1 MNTNNCIVNGVSIFY
16 CSNVDNI
23 HQAKFIKIQL
33 IPAKKNI
40 LKNTFDF
47 WSRISSCVLVL
58 RSLSLIIV
66 LKIELY
72 LILLAFFWEPPVFS
86 YYMSS

>member
-1 MNTNNCIVNGVSIFY
+1 MNTNNCIVNDVSIFY

-23 HQAKFIKIQL
+23 HQAKFI
-33 IPAKKNI
+33 PAKKYI

-47 WSRISSCVLVL
+47 WSRISSCILVL
-58 RSLSLIIV
+58 CSLSLIIV

-72 LILLAFFWEPPVFS
+72 LILLAFFWEPPVFP